1 MDIAEASPPNTK
13 GDRVM
18 KGIAKIL
25 LFTAMAGAVGS
36 ATGQSSTE
44 LPSSKRDAAAAWSED
59 GLQKA
64 SIKGLDVVYVRPGS
78 SLAGYTKVLLKPM
91 AVAFRRDWGRSS
103 AGSPGGR
110 VRSEDAQRI
119 REKLVAVLVEE
130 ALKQLAEGGYAV
142 VDAPG
147 DDVLEVEASIRDLYI
162 TAPDIPSAAFTKVF
176 SVSAGEM
183 TLVADL
189 RDSVSGETLVRVYD
203 HAYARDSGRPHR
215 ITNMENATE
224 ARHVAREWARQLRLQ
239 LDLAK
244 GGGGT

>member
-1 MDIAEASPPNTK
+1 MDIAEAGPPNTQ

-25 LFTAMAGAVGS
+25 LFTALAGAMGGAAS
-36 ATGQSSTE
+36 QSSTE
-44 LPSSKRDAAAAWSED
+44 LPSSKRAAAAAWSED
-59 GLQKA
+59 GLQKV

-78 SLAGYTKVLLKPM
+78 SLAGYTKVLLKPTQ
-91 AVAFRRDWGRSS
+91 VAFRRDWGRMSS
-103 AGSPGGR
+103 GSLGGR

-119 REKLVAVLVEE
+119 REKLVAVMGEE
-130 ALKQLAEGGYAV
+130 TLKQLAEGGYAV

-147 DDVLEVEASIRDLYI
+147 DDVLEIDASIRDLYV
-162 TAPDIPSAAFTKVF
+162 TAPDIPRAVNSTVF

-183 TLVADL
+183 TLVAEL

-203 HAYARDSGRPHR
+203 HAYARETARPHR

-244 GGGGT
+244 GGSGT